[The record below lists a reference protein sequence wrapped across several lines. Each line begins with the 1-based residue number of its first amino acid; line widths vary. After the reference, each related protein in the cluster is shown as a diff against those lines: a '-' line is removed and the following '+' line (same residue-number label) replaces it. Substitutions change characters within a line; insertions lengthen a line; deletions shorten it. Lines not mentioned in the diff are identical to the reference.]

1 MAEEPRNLQQ
11 LLEKLDGAATDRE
24 KVSIAVMMEAVGT
37 RSFGPL
43 LLIAGIILTSPLSG
57 IPGMP
62 TTMSVFVL
70 LIAVQLLIH
79 KDHFWLPQW
88 LLRRSIDSGKLHK
101 ATRVVQRPARFIDRW
116 TGPRL
121 TFFSGAVG
129 VHLIALFCVLM
140 AFGTPALEVVP
151 FSATLVGAAI
161 SIFGLSLIARDGL
174 LSLIALVVSSLTLGF
189 MVYRVL
195 S

>member
-1 MAEEPRNLQQ
+1 MADEPRNLQQ
-11 LLEKLDGAATDRE
+11 LLERLECAANDRDR
-24 KVSIAVMMEAVGT
+24 VSLAEMMEAIGI

-43 LLIAGIILTSPLSG
+43 LLLAGIILTSPLSG

-62 TTMSVFVL
+62 TTMSIFVL
-70 LIAVQLLIH
+70 LIAIQLLLH

-88 LLRRSIDSGKLHK
+88 LLKRSVDGSKLQK
-101 ATRVVQRPARFIDRW
+101 AMKAVRRPAHFVDRW

-129 VHLIALFCVLM
+129 VHLIAIFCILV
-140 AFGTPALEVVP
+140 AIGTPAMEVVP
-151 FSATLVGAAI
+151 FSATLAGAAL

-174 LSLIALVVSSLTLGF
+174 LSFIALLLSGSVIGLIVYKILG
-189 MVYRVL
+189 
-195 S
+195 